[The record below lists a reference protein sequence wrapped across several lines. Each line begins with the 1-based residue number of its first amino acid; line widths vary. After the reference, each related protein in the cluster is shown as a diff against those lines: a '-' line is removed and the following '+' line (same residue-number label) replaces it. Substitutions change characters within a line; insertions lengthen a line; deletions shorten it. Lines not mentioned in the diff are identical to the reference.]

1 LSRPVRRSPTRRR
14 SPRAVL
20 WRRAAVTI
28 GAIALVALALGLAFA
43 GSPARVP
50 DGVEIAGVQVGGM
63 DADAARATLE
73 HRSQALADVP
83 VTFTAAGRTWR
94 LTPSRLGVEVDWS
107 AAVDAALRQGPATAP
122 VRGFYR
128 LGVRIFGADIA
139 PSAQAYNAA
148 LDYELDKLARAIDRP
163 NREAELRLRGLTP
176 VVMPDRD
183 GRALDRQAA
192 ARVIVQS
199 LASLQRV
206 AAVELPVK
214 VEHAKVTAAE
224 LEPAAGR
231 VAVALSAPVRLA
243 IGQTRYRLPRYR
255 VAELLDL
262 PGNGDRQLRVGGP
275 GADRFFVRLTRVLDR
290 KPRDADWAIG
300 AGNTVR
306 LVSARS
312 GRAVD
317 VPETARNVLRAA
329 LSTTNRVA
337 PVVIRQT
344 PPQLT
349 TARARE
355 MNIHELVSA
364 YETIYGGDA
373 NRIHNVQLVAH
384 LIDHHLIAP
393 GEEFSFNKTTGERT
407 AAKGFLEAPV
417 IINGEL
423 QTGLGGGV
431 CQVSTTTFNAA
442 YEAGLKITA
451 RTNHA
456 LYISHYPLGRDATVN
471 YPDVDLK
478 FVNDTGH
485 WLLLRTFVG
494 SSSLTVALY
503 GTNPHRR
510 VETETAPLTVTG
522 GAPMETQKDANLY
535 VGEQVTED
543 SGEPSR
549 KTSVERRVFGTNGKL
564 LYDDTWASYY
574 RGEPRIVR
582 VGTKPKPVPVEPEK
596 KKKKPTETGPVT
608 TDLTGTSPATTTPP
622 PKPKT
627 QP

>member
-1 LSRPVRRSPTRRR
+1 
-14 SPRAVL
+14 
-20 WRRAAVTI
+20 
-28 GAIALVALALGLAFA
+28 VALALGLAFA

-50 DGVEIAGVQVGGM
+50 NGVEIAGVQVGGM

-73 HRSQALADVP
+73 RRSQALADVP
-83 VTFTAAGRTWR
+83 VEFTAAGRTWR

-176 VVMPDRD
+176 VVLPDRD

-206 AAVELPVK
+206 AAVELPVR
-214 VEHAKVTAAE
+214 VEHANVTAAD

-231 VAVALSAPVRLA
+231 AAVALSAPVRLA

-300 AGNTVR
+300 TGNTVR

-355 MNIHELVSA
+355 MNIHQLVSA

-522 GAPMETQKDANLY
+522 GAPMETEKDATLY

-596 KKKKPTETGPVT
+596 KKKPAETGPVT
-608 TDLTGTSPATTTPP
+608 TDLTGTSPTTTPP

>member
-1 LSRPVRRSPTRRR
+1 MT
-14 SPRAVL
+14 
-20 WRRAAVTI
+20 
-28 GAIALVALALGLAFA
+28 LVALALGLAFA

-50 DGVEIAGVQVGGM
+50 RGVEIAGVQVGGM

-73 HRSQALADVP
+73 HRSRALADVP
-83 VTFTAAGRTWR
+83 VTFTADGRTWR
-94 LTPSRLGVEVDWS
+94 LTPSRLGVEVDWR

-148 LDYELDKLARAIDRP
+148 LDYELDKLERAIDRP
-163 NREAELRLRGLTP
+163 HHEAELRLRGLTP
-176 VVMPDRD
+176 FVVSDRD
-183 GRALDRQAA
+183 GRALDRDAA

-206 AAVELPVK
+206 ASVELPVK
-214 VEHAKVTAAE
+214 VEHATVTAAD
-224 LEPAAGR
+224 LTPVAAQVR
-231 VAVALSAPVRLA
+231 TALSAPVRLA
-243 IGQTRYRLPRYR
+243 IGPTRYRLPRYR

-262 PGNGDRQLRVGGP
+262 PRNGDRQLRVGGP
-275 GADRFFVRLTRVLDR
+275 GADRFFVRLTRAIDKR
-290 KPRDADWAIG
+290 PRDADWTIG

-306 LVSARS
+306 LVPARAGQS
-312 GRAVD
+312 VE
-317 VPETARNVLRAA
+317 VPVTARNILRAA
-329 LSTTNRVA
+329 LSTANRVA
-337 PVVIRQT
+337 PLVISQT

-355 MNIHELVSA
+355 MNIRELVSA

-471 YPDVDLK
+471 YPDVDLR

-510 VETETAPLTVTG
+510 VESETAPLTVTG
-522 GAPMETQKDANLY
+522 GAPTEAEKDPGLF
-535 VGEQVTED
+535 VGERVTVD

-549 KTSVERRVFGTNGKL
+549 KTSVERRVFNANGKL
-564 LYDDTWASYY
+564 LYDDTWGSYY
-574 RGEPRIVR
+574 RSEPRIVR
-582 VGTKPKPVPVEPEK
+582 VGTKPKPVEK
-596 KKKKPTETGPVT
+596 KKKPKPTDTGPVT
-608 TDLTGTSPATTTPP
+608 TDLTGTTPAPTPP
-622 PKPKT
+622 ARPQTP
-627 QP
+627 P

>member
-1 LSRPVRRSPTRRR
+1 LSRPVRRLAARKR

-28 GAIALVALALGLAFA
+28 GAITLVALALGLAFA

-50 DGVEIAGVQVGGM
+50 AGVEIAGVQVGGM

-73 HRSQALADVP
+73 QRSRALADVP
-83 VTFTAAGRTWR
+83 VTFTADGRAWR
-94 LTPSRLGVEVDWS
+94 LTPSRLGVEVDWR

-148 LDYELDKLARAIDRP
+148 LDYELDKLERAIDRP
-163 NREAELRLRGLTP
+163 HRDAELRLRGLTP
-176 VVMPDRD
+176 FVVSDRD
-183 GRALDRQAA
+183 GRALDRDAA

-206 AAVELPVK
+206 SPVELPVK
-214 VEHAKVTAAE
+214 VEHATVTAAF
-224 LEPAAGR
+224 LAP
-231 VAVALSAPVRLA
+231 VATQVRTALSAPVRLA
-243 IGQTRYRLPRYR
+243 IGPTRYRLPRYR

-262 PGNGDRQLRVGGP
+262 PRNGDRELRVGGP
-275 GADRFFVRLTRVLDR
+275 GADRFFVRLTRAIDK

-300 AGNTVR
+300 AGNKVR
-306 LVSARS
+306 LVPS
-312 GRAVD
+312 RAGQSVE
-317 VPETARNVLRAA
+317 VPETARNILRAA

-337 PVVIRQT
+337 PLVISQT

-471 YPDVDLK
+471 YPDVDLR
-478 FVNDTGH
+478 FVNDTGN
-485 WLLLRTFVG
+485 WLLVRTFVG

-510 VETETAPLTVTG
+510 VESDTAPLTLTG
-522 GAPMETQKDANLY
+522 GAPTEAEKDPGLF
-535 VGEQVTED
+535 VGEQVTVD

-549 KTSVERRVFGTNGKL
+549 KTSVERRVFNANGKL
-564 LYDDTWASYY
+564 LYDDTWSSYY
-574 RGEPRIVR
+574 RSEPRIVR
-582 VGTKPKPVPVEPEK
+582 VGTKPKPVEK
-596 KKKKPTETGPVT
+596 KKKPKPTDTGPVT
-608 TDLTGTSPATTTPP
+608 TDLTGTTPTLTPP
-622 PKPKT
+622 ARPQT

>member
-1 LSRPVRRSPTRRR
+1 M
-14 SPRAVL
+14 
-20 WRRAAVTI
+20 
-28 GAIALVALALGLAFA
+28 ALALGLAFA

-50 DGVEIAGVQVGGM
+50 AGVEIAGVQVGGM

-73 HRSQALADVP
+73 RRARAFADVP
-83 VTFTAAGRTWR
+83 VTFTADGRAWR
-94 LTPSRLGVEVDWS
+94 LTPSRLGVDVDWR
-107 AAVDAALRQGPATAP
+107 AAVDAALRQGPEPAP

-128 LGVRIFGADIA
+128 LGIRIFGADIA
-139 PSAQAYNAA
+139 PSARAYNAA

-163 NREAELRLRGLTP
+163 HREAELRLRGLTP
-176 VVMPDRD
+176 MVVPDRK
-183 GRALDRQAA
+183 GRALDRDAA
-192 ARVIVQS
+192 ARVIVQA
-199 LASLQRV
+199 LASLQR
-206 AAVELPVK
+206 ASAVELPVK
-214 VEHAKVTAAE
+214 VEAATVTAAD
-224 LEPAAGR
+224 LQPVAAQVR
-231 VAVALSAPVRLA
+231 TALSAPVRLA
-243 IGQTRYRLPRYR
+243 IGPTRFRLPRYR

-262 PGNGDRQLRVGGP
+262 PGNGDRVLRVGGP
-275 GADRFFVRLTRVLDR
+275 GADRFFARLTRVLDR

-300 AGNTVR
+300 AGNRVR
-306 LVSARS
+306 LVPARP
-312 GRAVD
+312 GRSVD
-317 VPETARNVLRAA
+317 VPEAARNVLRAA
-329 LSTTNRVA
+329 LSLTNRVA

-344 PPQLT
+344 SPRLT

-355 MNIHELVSA
+355 MDIHELVSA

-373 NRIHNVQLVAH
+373 NRVHNVQLVAH

-393 GEEFSFNKTTGERT
+393 GEEFSFNETTGERT

-510 VETETAPLTVTG
+510 VETETAPLAVTG
-522 GAPMETQKDANLY
+522 GAPTETERDPSLY
-535 VGEQVTED
+535 VGEQVTAD
-543 SGEPSR
+543 FGEPSR
-549 KTSVERRVFGTNGKL
+549 KTSVERRVFDTNGKL
-564 LYDDTWASYY
+564 LYDDTWRSYY

-582 VGTKPKPVPVEPEK
+582 VGTKPKPVEK
-596 KKKKPTETGPVT
+596 EKPKPPTDTGPVT
-608 TDLTGTSPATTTPP
+608 TDLTGTSPPPTTPA
-622 PKPKT
+622 KPKT